1 MGYTLRAP
9 KATALVPLIAVPV
22 LLFAGSRLGL
32 PGFPLF
38 FVVAFGL
45 LVLFQAWQRSLVLKV
60 DAEGV
65 QLGSGGYAL
74 RDRRTVITSVPWSSI
89 RDVVVSSP
97 GPIGGEGGI
106 EVGVRLR
113 PGAPLPQGAR
123 TMITDPRNPD
133 AVQPDLCTGVPRHL
147 DRQRLAAAVAANG
160 AQVVE
165 THRD

>member
-9 KATALVPLIAVPV
+9 KATALAPLIVVPV
-22 LLFAGSRLGL
+22 LLFAGGRLGL
-32 PGFPLF
+32 PGFPLL
-38 FVVAFGL
+38 FVAAFGL
-45 LVLFQAWQRSLVLKV
+45 IVLFQAWQRSLVLKV

-65 QLGSGGYAL
+65 QLGRG
-74 RDRRTVITSVPWSSI
+74 VITSVPWSSI

-97 GPIGGEGGI
+97 GPIGSEGGT

-113 PGAPLPQGAR
+113 PGAPLPRGAR
-123 TMITDPRNPD
+123 AMISDPRNPD
-133 AVQPDLCTGVPRHL
+133 AVQPDMSTGVPGRF

-165 THRD
+165 MHRG